1 MQHRFMVAG
10 SRRVRC
16 GARAVQRGI
25 SLLYALMALVALSL
39 ASVALIRS
47 VDTGNLVM
55 GNLGFKQDATA
66 AADRAAEA
74 AIGWLSGQLSGT
86 ALHANNTAQGYYA
99 AAFDNVDVTG
109 KADGTSSR
117 VVVDWEGNS
126 CSGAGSYTSCIAPS
140 GAVSVGGNSARY
152 VILRLCSA
160 SGAPTGGTVTC
171 VLPLAN
177 TTAADTNRSG
187 FDYARPVGFDTTS
200 TGPYYRILVRVAG
213 ARGTR
218 SFTETIVHF

>member
-1 MQHRFMVAG
+1 MQHRSLAEG
-10 SRRVRC
+10 SPRVR
-16 GARAVQRGI
+16 GAARAAQRGI

-66 AADRAAEA
+66 AADRAAES

-99 AAFDNVDVTG
+99 SAFDNLDVTG
-109 KADGTSSR
+109 KAEGTAAR
-117 VVVDWEGNS
+117 VVVDWDSNS
-126 CSGAGSYTSCIAPS
+126 CAGAGTYTNCIAPS
-140 GAVSVGGNSARY
+140 TAAGIGGNSARY
-152 VILRLCSA
+152 VIVRLCSA
-160 SGAPTGGTVTC
+160 PGAPTGGAVTC

-187 FDYARPVGFDTTS
+187 FDYARPAGFDTTS